1 MIVLER
7 RKHMRCALLTVLA
20 LYLTL
25 SLCACGASN
34 STWQEQYDL
43 GVRYLSEGNYEEAI
57 IAFTAVIEINPKNV
71 DAFLGRASAYIG
83 SGETEEN
90 LAAALADYQSV
101 LELDDT
107 RADAYLGMADV
118 YIRQG
123 DYEKAQRILEQG
135 FEKTGDQSISAKL
148 EEIKAGTITDSSGKT
163 RRKSGY
169 DATGTLAWYHTYS
182 YDTQG
187 RQSSVSSFD
196 ASGSQTGHVDIQHD
210 SNGNRLTN
218 YYWNNSGK
226 VGKITYERND
236 VGKVTCETH
245 YTLDGEMSYYN
256 ICEYDRKDNLAK
268 ENRYNA
274 DGALLD
280 YYVYTYDLNGNE
292 VRRDIFSADGTL
304 CSYET
309 TTYHDNGHRDVY
321 SFYNA
326 DGALEGYWVD
336 QYDEE
341 WNYIGEKHYDASG
354 NLTSS
359 TVSG

>member
-1 MIVLER
+1 MKRLQFVLASVVIVL
-7 RKHMRCALLTVLA
+7 CI
-20 LYLTL
+20 
-25 SLCACGASN
+25 CACGQKEAAPT
-34 STWQEQYDL
+34 TWQEQYDL

-57 IAFTAVIEINPKNV
+57 IAFTAVIEIDPKNI
-71 DAFLGRASAYIG
+71 DAYLGRANAYIG
-83 SGETEEN
+83 SGETKEN

-123 DYEKAQRILEQG
+123 EYEKAENILEQG
-135 FEKTGDQSISAKL
+135 FEKTGDQSISDKL
-148 EEIKAGTITDSSGKT
+148 AEIKAGTITDSSGKT
-163 RRKSGY
+163 RRKIGY
-169 DATGTLAWYHTYS
+169 DATGTLAWYHTYT

-187 RQSSVSSFD
+187 RQSGVTSFD

-210 SNGNRLTN
+210 SNGNRLTD

-226 VGKITYERND
+226 VGKVTYERD
-236 VGKVTCETH
+236 DAGKVTRETH

-256 ICEYDRKDNLAK
+256 ICEYDGKDNLAK

-274 DGALLD
+274 GGTLLE
-280 YYVYTYDLNGNE
+280 YYVYTYDLNGNQI
-292 VRRDIFSADGTL
+292 RKDNFSADGTL
-304 CSYET
+304 SSYET

-321 SFYNA
+321 SWYNA
-326 DGALEGYWVD
+326 DGVLGWYWVD
-336 QYDEE
+336 QYDVE
-341 WNYIGEKHYDASG
+341 WNYIGDNKYDASG

-359 TVSG
+359 TVNE